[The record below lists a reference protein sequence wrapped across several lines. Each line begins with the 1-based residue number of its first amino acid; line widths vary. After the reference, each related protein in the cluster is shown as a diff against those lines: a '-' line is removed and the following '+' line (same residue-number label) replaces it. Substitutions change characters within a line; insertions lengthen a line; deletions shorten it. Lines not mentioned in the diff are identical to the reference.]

1 MNRLNIE
8 KAIHIELESIFSSQ
22 DIPYG
27 KGYFIGSGDEP
38 VFIVYLPYADD
49 VTGRAEDK
57 VAQITYRLKI
67 DIIARNG
74 ASYTDAEFKIRT
86 LFEDNGFTYR
96 NGEGS
101 VDEDEPYNYHRTLYY
116 NKNFYFN
123 ELEKTNDKESK

>member
-1 MNRLNIE
+1 MPRYLPVLFTLIKYTPASNALLCAAVTIVPVAGE
-8 KAIHIELESIFSSQ
+8 
-22 DIPYG
+22 
-27 KGYFIGSGDEP
+27 EP

-57 VAQITYRLKI
+57 IAQVTYRLKV

-86 LFEDNGFTYR
+86 LLEDRGFTYR

-123 ELEKTNDKESK
+123 ELENKNEKEIK